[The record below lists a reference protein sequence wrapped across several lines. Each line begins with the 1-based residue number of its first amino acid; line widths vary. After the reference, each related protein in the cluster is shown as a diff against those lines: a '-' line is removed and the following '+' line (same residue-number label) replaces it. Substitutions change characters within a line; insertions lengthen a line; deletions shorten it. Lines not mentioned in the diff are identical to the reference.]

1 LFAWSYPRAAERVL
15 PDATVRAGSALGD
28 DDVAARAS
36 WLRRQPCPWMKDL
49 ADELDDAAD
58 DSLRLLAVDQA
69 LAGVEHE
76 LTRRKLFP
84 GRAVW
89 MAAMGSVMMAVLA
102 YLLGQLDAL
111 PLVLPLGLVA
121 VALCVTAKHR
131 GDRLVERQRASID
144 ALAAKLVF
152 GLDGELPRRR
162 SRKFR
167 RR

>member
-1 LFAWSYPRAAERVL
+1 
-15 PDATVRAGSALGD
+15 
-28 DDVAARAS
+28 
-36 WLRRQPCPWMKDL
+36 
-49 ADELDDAAD
+49 
-58 DSLRLLAVDQA
+58 
-69 LAGVEHE
+69 
-76 LTRRKLFP
+76 
-84 GRAVW
+84 

-121 VALCVTAKHR
+121 VALCVTAKRR

-144 ALAAKLVF
+144 ALAAKLVC

-167 RR
+167 GR